1 MILHSASSVKPSNC
15 MEKIRGNFLPRIFLV
30 CSYFGQ
36 YTTTALPISSVLYT
50 VLAAALGIFT
60 QP

>member
-15 MEKIRGNFLPRIFLV
+15 MKKSEEIFFLGFFLV